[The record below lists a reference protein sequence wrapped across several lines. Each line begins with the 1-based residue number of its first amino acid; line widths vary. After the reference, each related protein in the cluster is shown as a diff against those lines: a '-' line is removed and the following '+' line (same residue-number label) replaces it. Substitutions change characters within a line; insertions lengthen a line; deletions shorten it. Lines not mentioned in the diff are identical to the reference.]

1 MCSHCRF
8 MRLLFKRE
16 RLQFEG
22 NWLLTSP
29 NENCRQLIAIAN
41 HGARHYENLSGSSS
55 FQQQQ
60 PPQLEWNRYGAVD
73 HHRETL
79 GTVSSSNQPI
89 SARSSSQ
96 QYTTTQKRDGSSQR
110 QTNSSKRTTTTHSAR
125 NGANYHRTDPN
136 SANLRDDQYMSEEEH
151 QVDL

>member
-1 MCSHCRF
+1 

-29 NENCRQLIAIAN
+29 NENCRQPIAIAN
-41 HGARHYENLSGSSS
+41 HGARQYGDLSGSSS
-55 FQQQQ
+55 SQQQRR
-60 PPQLEWNRYGAVD
+60 PQLEQNHYGAVI

-79 GTVSSSNQPI
+79 GTVNSSNQPI
-89 SARSSSQ
+89 SVSFSSQ
-96 QYTTTQKRDGSSQR
+96 QYTNTQRRDGSSQQR
-110 QTNSSKRTTTTHSAR
+110 LTNSSKQRTTTTHSAPR

-136 SANLRDDQYMSEEEH
+136 SANLIDDQYMSEEEH